1 MKWKADVTPN
11 AAKRRT
17 AEQSSGPVIQSDVT
31 LSPPKGNPR
40 VRMIVALLVP
50 LVLLAAVIMLFVRT
64 DGAGLNVAPAAPI
77 ETVQFGR
84 TIMRTG
90 EIELHLRNTSPQAI
104 TLAQVNI
111 NDAIWPYTV
120 SPSPRIPRLGSAVL
134 TLAYPWVQGEA
145 YEISLLSSNSIVFAA
160 SIPVAAVT
168 TRVSSG
174 TLLSFTLIGLY
185 VGVIPVILGMLWL
198 PAIKRMGA
206 GTMLFLMAATVGL
219 LVFLGIDA
227 TSEAL
232 ELTGDLSDAFQGVGI
247 IGIGIIGTWLL
258 LDAIARR
265 QQNGERSEAG
275 KRLSLAT
282 VIAIGIGLHNLGEG
296 LAIGAAFAVGAA
308 ALGTFLVVGFI
319 IQNITEGLGIIVP
332 IARDSPPLRRLAW
345 LGLIGGAPAIAG
357 AWVGGLVH
365 SLPLS
370 ILFLSVGAGAV
381 FQVAYEIGRRLVWGS
396 GALRQRP
403 LFAFGGV
410 LAGMLVLYITGLAI
424 K

>member
-1 MKWKADVTPN
+1 VPSSAARRIDPEPEKPVTTANGKGP
-11 AAKRRT
+11 RLRT
-17 AEQSSGPVIQSDVT
+17 A
-31 LSPPKGNPR
+31 
-40 VRMIVALLVP
+40 VAVLIPLILLVG
-50 LVLLAAVIMLFVRT
+50 VIVLFVRT
-64 DGAGLNVAPAAPI
+64 NGAGLNVTPPAPI

-84 TIMRTG
+84 TILRPG
-90 EIELHLRNTSPQAI
+90 EIELHLRNTSPEAV

-120 SPSPRIPRLGSAVL
+120 SPSPTIPRLGSAVL

-145 YEISLLSSNSIVFAA
+145 YEIGVLSSSSIPFNI

-185 VGVIPVILGMLWL
+185 VGVIPIILGMLWL
-198 PAIKRMGA
+198 PVLKRMGA

-219 LVFLGIDA
+219 LLFLGIDA
-227 TSEAL
+227 TTEAL
-232 ELTGDLSDAFQGVGI
+232 ELTGELSDTFQGVGI
-247 IGIGIIGTWLL
+247 IGIGIVGTWLL
-258 LDAIARR
+258 LDAIGR
-265 QQNGERSEAG
+265 QQERGSERSGAG
-275 KRLSLAT
+275 QRLSLAT
-282 VIAIGIGLHNLGEG
+282 VIAIGIGLHNFGEG
-296 LAIGAAFAVGAA
+296 LAIGAAFAIGAA

-332 IARDSPPLRRLAW
+332 IAKDSPSVRKLAW
-345 LGLIGGAPAIAG
+345 LGLIGGAPAIIG

-365 SLPLS
+365 SPGLS
-370 ILFLSVGAGAV
+370 ILFLAIGAGAV
-381 FQVAYEIGRRLVWGS
+381 FQVAYEIARKLVWG
-396 GALRQRP
+396 GAALRERP

-410 LAGMLVLYITGLAI
+410 LAGMLVLYVTGLAI